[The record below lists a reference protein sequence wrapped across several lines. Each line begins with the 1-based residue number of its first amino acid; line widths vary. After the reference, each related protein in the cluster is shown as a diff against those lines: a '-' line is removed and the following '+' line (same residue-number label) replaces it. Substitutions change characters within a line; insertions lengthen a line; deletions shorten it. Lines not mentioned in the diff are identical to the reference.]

1 MNFFG
6 FMDETGILANNGK
19 DANSSQP
26 YFGLGL
32 LRLHD
37 TSRLLQTITAI
48 KAKHK
53 GILIEEAKKK
63 YTNKKVEI
71 GELKFNSLKS
81 KKYLQMYKDIVDA
94 CFEYKHFYFSAILID
109 RSKIENKDKNTWN
122 LYLSFAKTHI
132 QEHCKEN
139 NSIAIIADYL
149 NKPKND
155 RFFEDEMRELKQV
168 FNASMLES
176 ETSIFIQLVDIFIG
190 AIICRYKNLGNI
202 HKKIERK
209 PKMQLV
215 KHIEER
221 LEQKYNEKNLQNQNK
236 NCSGNYKHDKTL
248 KGTFTIFGEKFYFSV
263 YEK

>member
-1 MNFFG
+1 G
-6 FMDETGILANNGK
+6 FMDETGVLINNMDEK
-19 DANSSQP
+19 S

-37 TSRLLQTITAI
+37 TSRLLQEITAI

-53 GILIEEAKKK
+53 GIIQEEYKKRNI
-63 YTNKKVEI
+63 NKSVKI

-94 CFEYKHFYFSAILID
+94 CFTYEHFYFSAILIN
-109 RSKIENKDKNTWN
+109 RSKIRNKNKNTWN
-122 LYLSFAKTHI
+122 LYLSFAKAHI
-132 QEHCKEN
+132 KEHCKKDN

-149 NKPKND
+149 NKPKNEP
-155 RFFEDEMRELKQV
+155 FFEDEMRKLKHV

-190 AIICRYKNLGNI
+190 AIICRYKHLGNI
-202 HKKIERK
+202 HKKVESK

-215 KHIEER
+215 KYIEEK
-221 LEQKYNEKNLQNQNK
+221 LEQKYNEENLKNGNK
-236 NCSGNYKHDKTL
+236 NCSGNYEKDKTL
-248 KGTFTIFGEKFYFSV
+248 KGKFTIFGEKFYFSV